1 MDLKKIR
8 FKIVQF
14 IYADHNRSSVVQSK
28 LKHCLSELNS
38 HDIAINVGAGA
49 TNIHPQVRNLDIFSG
64 ENIYY
69 VAKAESIPEVDNYFN
84 LAISQEVL
92 EHVENPI
99 LAVNEIHR
107 VLKKGGKFY
116 CQVPFIIGYH
126 PGPNDYWRFTKEGI
140 VVLLKNA
147 GFDIIE
153 VGVAVGSG
161 TGFYRILV
169 EFFAT
174 LFSVIIPN
182 LYIFFKGIFAFCF
195 YPVKFLDYFF
205 KFSNQ
210 RDRIPGGYYVI
221 AKKY

>member
-1 MDLKKIR
+1 MTIKKIR
-8 FKIVQF
+8 FKLVQL
-14 IYADHNRSSVVQSK
+14 IYADHNRSGVVQSK
-28 LKHCLSELNS
+28 LRHCLNELTS
-38 HDIAINVGAGA
+38 QDIAINVGAGS

-69 VAKAESIPEVDNYFN
+69 VAKAECIPEVDDFFT

-99 LAVNEIHR
+99 LAVSEIFR
-107 VLKKGGKFY
+107 VLKKGGTFY
-116 CQVPFIIGYH
+116 CQVPFIIGFH

-140 VVLLKNA
+140 VLLLRNS
-147 GFDIIE
+147 GFEIIE

-169 EFFAT
+169 EFFST
-174 LFSVIIPN
+174 LLAIIIPKS
-182 LYIFFKGIFAFCF
+182 YIFFKGIFALCF

-210 RDRIPGGYYVI
+210 KDRIPGGYYVI